1 MSQHADHAEPF
12 DVLVVGAG
20 PCGCAAALTLA
31 RSGVR
36 VGLLDRARFPRP
48 KLCGGLLTFKTFL
61 ALEHIAAIR
70 EPDLEQAV
78 TARTANYHL
87 YYQDRLLR
95 SGRASR
101 PFVLVRRE
109 RFDALLLQRARD
121 AGTVQLHGRALE
133 CTPAKG
139 EVATAEHGLLRARF
153 LIGADGV
160 NSRMRRALRPDKV
173 RWHAGL
179 ADAVEIRAPRE
190 ALPEPLRHRQEP
202 SLHAGFN
209 RTGYGWIFPNQ
220 DDLVLGMCGLR
231 EARSLH
237 SSFFGMLDRFQVPES
252 LRRPLRGHPLPYG
265 NWLPRPGRG
274 ALLLA
279 GDAAGIVE
287 PTLGEGIFYALISGH
302 FAALSVLDELQG
314 RAMADCAYMQRLARD
329 ILPELRASH
338 ALRRSLLPLVNR
350 FGQAPLDLFL
360 KLGGTALAQMVHGE
374 RSYWL
379 LRRKHWRWD

>member
-1 MSQHADHAEPF
+1 
-12 DVLVVGAG
+12 
-20 PCGCAAALTLA
+20 
-31 RSGVR
+31 
-36 VGLLDRARFPRP
+36 
-48 KLCGGLLTFKTFL
+48 
-61 ALEHIAAIR
+61 
-70 EPDLEQAV
+70 
-78 TARTANYHL
+78 
-87 YYQDRLLR
+87 
-95 SGRASR
+95 
-101 PFVLVRRE
+101 
-109 RFDALLLQRARD
+109 
-121 AGTVQLHGRALE
+121 
-133 CTPAKG
+133 
-139 EVATAEHGLLRARF
+139 
-153 LIGADGV
+153 
-160 NSRMRRALRPDKV
+160 
-173 RWHAGL
+173 
-179 ADAVEIRAPRE
+179 
-190 ALPEPLRHRQEP
+190 
-202 SLHAGFN
+202 
-209 RTGYGWIFPNQ
+209 
-220 DDLVLGMCGLR
+220 MCGLR